1 MRDIRKYEV
10 FQLADQL
17 VLEVY
22 RVTVKFP
29 KSEIFGLTGQTRR
42 GGIIKRCGIREERC
56 LLSYVQ

>member
-22 RVTVKFP
+22 RVSAKFP
-29 KSEIFGLTGQTRR
+29 KAEM
-42 GGIIKRCGIREERC
+42 
-56 LLSYVQ
+56 

>member
-22 RVTVKFP
+22 RVTLP
-29 KSEIFGLTGQTRR
+29 KPWAT
-42 GGIIKRCGIREERC
+42 
-56 LLSYVQ
+56 